1 MLTTVIDVRREAC
14 SGPVLKVKI
23 AVNQLRPNEL
33 LEVLA
38 DESSIDDI
46 TRIFG
51 KLLGHQILSVEPKEK
66 YFKILI
72 KKKE

>member
-1 MLTTVIDVRREAC
+1 MANMVDVREEIC

-23 AVNQLRPNEL
+23 KLNQMAPDEV

-38 DESSIDDI
+38 TLSSKDDI

-51 KLLGHQILSVEPKEK
+51 KILGHQIVSIESQDND
-66 YFKILI
+66 FRILI
-72 KKKE
+72 KKKG

>member
-1 MLTTVIDVRREAC
+1 MNMVDVREETC

-23 AVNQLRPNEL
+23 KLNQMGPDEV

-38 DESSIDDI
+38 NLSSKDDI

-51 KLLGHQILSVEPKEK
+51 KILGHQILSVESQEK
-66 YFKILI
+66 DFRILI
-72 KKKE
+72 KKKG